1 MAKYIISII
10 LNLLIIGKDFIT
22 ILVFAFLIG
31 NPFQHTNLIKIIIVF
46 IVSVII
52 SNIINRLA
60 ILLES
65 KVNIDEED

>member
-10 LNLLIIGKDFIT
+10 LNLLIIGKDFVT
-22 ILVFAFLIG
+22 IFVFAFLIG
-31 NPFQHTNLIKIIIVF
+31 DPFHHVDLLKIIIIF

>member
-22 ILVFAFLIG
+22 IFVFAFLIG
-31 NPFQHTNLIKIIIVF
+31 DPFHHVNLFKIIIVF

-60 ILLES
+60 IFLES